1 MNAEMEVLATQ
12 QVILAFVLLIG
23 LAKSVLIVSIMFII
37 DLVLKI

>member
-23 LAKSVLIVSIMFII
+23 LVKSVLIVSIMFII